1 MNFERTIFQLSHGMS
16 AMAATHKND
25 VMSNALASLS
35 DRLTRLKDKSEL
47 SKLTELDKQLI
58 AYYHRNKVNY

>member
-1 MNFERTIFQLSHGMS
+1 MTFERTIFELSHGMS

-25 VMSNALASLS
+25 TISNALASLS

-47 SKLTELDKQLI
+47 SKLTAADKQLI
-58 AYYHRNKVNY
+58 AYYHATK

>member
-1 MNFERTIFQLSHGMS
+1 MTFERTIFEISHGMS

-25 VMSNALASLS
+25 MISNALASLS

-47 SKLTELDKQLI
+47 LKLTEVDKQLI
-58 AYYHRNKVNY
+58 AYYHANK

>member
-16 AMAATHKND
+16 AMAASHKND
-25 VMSNALASLS
+25 TISNALASLS

-47 SKLTELDKQLI
+47 SKLTEVDKRLI
-58 AYYHRNKVNY
+58 AYYHLNK

>member
-58 AYYHRNKVNY
+58 SYYHKNKVDY

>member
-35 DRLTRLKDKSEL
+35 DRLTRLKDKGEL

-58 AYYHRNKVNY
+58 AYYHKNKVNY

>member
-58 AYYHRNKVNY
+58 AYYHKNKVNY

>member
-1 MNFERTIFQLSHGMS
+1 MNFERTIFQLSQGMS

-25 VMSNALASLS
+25 TISNALASLS

-47 SKLTELDKQLI
+47 SKLTEVDKRLI
-58 AYYHRNKVNY
+58 AYYHLNK

>member
-16 AMAATHKND
+16 AMAATHRND
-25 VMSNALASLS
+25 TISNALASLS

-47 SKLTELDKQLI
+47 SKLTEVDKRLI
-58 AYYHRNKVNY
+58 AYYHLNK

>member
-25 VMSNALASLS
+25 TISNALASLS

-47 SKLTELDKQLI
+47 SKLTEVDKRLI
-58 AYYHRNKVNY
+58 AYYHLNK

>member
-16 AMAATHKND
+16 AMAATHRND

-58 AYYHRNKVNY
+58 AYYHKNKVNY